1 MPRTVET
8 TVYSFDELD
17 DAAKERARAWYRE
30 DALDHD
36 WWDSTYEEAAR
47 IAALFGLD
55 INMKPVKLMS
65 GKTRMGP
72 AIYFSGFFSQGDG
85 ACFEGDYKFKDN
97 AIKALAEYA
106 PKDETLAQIV
116 SDLMDAQAANG
127 NQLSARVRHHGPCFH
142 MDIDVFC
149 DGEDANDDASEAI
162 AEALRDFANWIYRTL
177 ESEYEYFMSDECVD
191 DTIRANEYEF
201 TKDGARA

>member
-1 MPRTVET
+1 MPRIRET
-8 TVYSFDELD
+8 TVYQFDELD
-17 DAAKERARAWYRE
+17 ESAKEKARDWYRE
-30 DALDHD
+30 GALDYD
-36 WWDSTYEEAAR
+36 WWDSTYEHASH

-65 GKTRMGP
+65 GKTRMDP
-72 AIYFSGFFSQGDG
+72 AIYFSGFYSQGDG
-85 ACFEGDYKFKDN
+85 ACFEGTYEYKAD
-97 AIKALAEYA
+97 AIAAVAKHM
-106 PKDETLAQIV
+106 PKDETLARIV

-127 NQLSARVRHHGPCFH
+127 NQLSARVRHRGHYFH

-149 DGEDANDDASEAI
+149 DGDDANDDASEAI

-177 ESEYEYFMSDECVD
+177 ESEYEYLMSDECVD
-191 DTIRANEYEF
+191 DTIRINEYEF